1 VHRLSTELSRTA
13 SAMAGLCL
21 LAAGCT
27 GSAAKPAAAPSAA
40 PAVQAPAR
48 SAAAPVPA
56 QPSPSSVPTTASAS
70 TAVKPVIRAPGPPGL
85 VWMAA
90 PLPAAVLAGAARLSR
105 SAQVV
110 AVANGTVWLPAR
122 TGNLQTPIDVSA
134 ADPKRYAAAVPSAS
148 VLARLVPGQVVLS
161 ADSARLR
168 GLRVGDRT
176 APGGVPLTVAA
187 IVADPVI
194 GYAEMFVTA
203 QDGHRLR
210 IPAARYL
217 LVRPLNS
224 GAWPAIARTMRTSAA
239 GKAIRIVAP
248 GKAVRLR
255 EANAVLSPLEEKLR
269 FGEFT
274 ADPQVSAA
282 GDIGIDPA
290 WLQAHIVTASVPIL
304 GAVTCNR
311 AFLPALRSALA
322 EVVREGLQAL
332 IRRSDYGGC
341 FNARLIAGQ
350 AGESI
355 SHHTFGS
362 AIDLNV
368 AANPQGVPGT
378 PNVRLVKAFAKFGLT
393 WGGSWLVPDGMHF
406 EALGGRS

>member
-1 VHRLSTELSRTA
+1 
-13 SAMAGLCL
+13 
-21 LAAGCT
+21 
-27 GSAAKPAAAPSAA
+27 
-40 PAVQAPAR
+40 
-48 SAAAPVPA
+48 
-56 QPSPSSVPTTASAS
+56 
-70 TAVKPVIRAPGPPGL
+70 
-85 VWMAA
+85 MAA
-90 PLPAAVLAGAARLSR
+90 PLPAAVLAAAAGLHR
-105 SAQVV
+105 SAHVV
-110 AVANGTVWLPAR
+110 TVANGTVWLPAG

-134 ADPKRYAAAVPSAS
+134 ADPRRYATAVASAAA
-148 VLARLVPGQVVLS
+148 LARLVPGQVVLS
-161 ADSARLR
+161 ADSALLR

-203 QDGHRLR
+203 QDGRRLG

-217 LVRPLNS
+217 LVRPLKAS
-224 GAWPAIARTMRTSAA
+224 GWPAIARTLRGSAA
-239 GKAIRIVAP
+239 GKAIRVVAP

-255 EANAVLSPLEEKLR
+255 EADAVLSPLEEKLR

-274 ADPQVSAA
+274 ANPHLTAA
-282 GDIGIDPA
+282 GTIGIDPA
-290 WLQAHIVTASVPIL
+290 WLTAHLVTASVPIL

-311 AFLPALRSALA
+311 AFLPALRSALT
-322 EVVREGLQAL
+322 EVVREGLQGL

-368 AANPQGVPGT
+368 AANPQGVAGT
-378 PNVRLVKAFAKFGLT
+378 PNARLVKAFAKFGLT
-393 WGGSWLVPDGMHF
+393 WGGNWLVPDGMHF
-406 EALGGRS
+406 EALGNRP

>member
-1 VHRLSTELSRTA
+1 MTWHGARVA
-13 SAMAGLCL
+13 VAGCL
-21 LAAGCT
+21 LLAGCT
-27 GSAAKPAAAPSAA
+27 GSSDKAATTSTASLAAPRPPAAAS
-40 PAVQAPAR
+40 
-48 SAAAPVPA
+48 
-56 QPSPSSVPTTASAS
+56 PTTAPYPA
-70 TAVKPVIRAPGPPGL
+70 TAAHPTTAPQATTPTKAVVRAPSPPGL

-90 PLPAAVLAGAARLSR
+90 PLPAGALAAAAGLRHV
-105 SAQVV
+105 ADVV
-110 AVANGTVWLPAR
+110 AVANGTVWLAAR
-122 TGNLQTPIDVSA
+122 TGSLQVPIDVSA
-134 ADPKRYAAAVPSAS
+134 ADPRLYAAAVPSAS
-148 VLARLVPGQVVLS
+148 AVARLRHGQVVLS

-168 GLRVGDRT
+168 RLRVGDRT
-176 APGGVPLTVAA
+176 SPGGVPLTVVA

-194 GYAEMFVTA
+194 GDAEMFVTA
-203 QDGHRLR
+203 QDGRRLR
-210 IPAARYL
+210 LPEARYL
-217 LVRPLNS
+217 LLRPRL
-224 GAWPAIARTMRTSAA
+224 ATQWPAIARTMLRSAA
-239 GKAIRIVAP
+239 GKAIRVVAP

-255 EANAVLSPLEEKLR
+255 EADAVLSPLEEKLR

-274 ADPQVSAA
+274 ADPHVSAA

-290 WLQAHIVTASVPIL
+290 WLRTHIVTADVPIL

-322 EVVREGLQAL
+322 EVVREGLQGL

-368 AANPQGVPGT
+368 TANPQGVAGT
-378 PNVRLVKAFAKFGLT
+378 PNARLVKAFAKYGLT

-406 EALGGRS
+406 EALGPPVGR